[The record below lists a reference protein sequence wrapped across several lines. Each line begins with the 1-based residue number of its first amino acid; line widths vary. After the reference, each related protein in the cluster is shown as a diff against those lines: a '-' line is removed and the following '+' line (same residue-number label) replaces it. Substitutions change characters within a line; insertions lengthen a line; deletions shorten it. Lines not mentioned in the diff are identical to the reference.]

1 MSPCKQGMNIF
12 PSYDPSLQGE
22 IYEYW
27 ESLAAHLEL
36 CNHGYDIPV
45 LRLIL
50 TVLTSVLRYR
60 IMIRLVLGCMFGV
73 VR

>member
-22 IYEYW
+22 IYEHW

-36 CNHGYDIPV
+36 CNHGDVPV

-50 TVLTSVLRYR
+50 TVLTSVLCYR
-60 IMIRLVLGCMFGV
+60 IMISFVLGCIVGGQK
-73 VR
+73 